1 MTTSPY
7 GRAQVEWP
15 DLGSPAGAPLH
26 AEVTA
31 GVAFLSNNLLGRWSG
46 SQAIAASNTFQF
58 EHNFG
63 LTLANLRVRL
73 YESGAELSESAVA
86 ASFTVAEVDSNNISV
101 TNNDVVSRT
110 IQIYVEPI
118 RRLRKADLDPNFDA
132 VIEQLSTIAHNDT
145 VTGTAATAGAATTSY
160 KRLTVGGTLVS
171 LAGLAAPSPSEG
183 RLMIVQNATGATISV
198 LNEDAGA
205 SAADRIVTG
214 TGATLSLSSGA
225 SLWVVYDVATSRWDV
240 IGGSGGGGYANSASL
255 SLAGGGTISGV
266 TSGFQKVRVQGASA
280 AVTLSSTPFG
290 TTAPLDGTE
299 VVLVGNSNTN
309 TVTIT
314 YNDAAKGVVCN
325 GDVALTKG
333 ANAVFIYDATLDRWL
348 EKSRN
353 IISIA

>member
-1 MTTSPY
+1 MTVSPY

-31 GVAFLSNNLLGRWSG
+31 GVTYLSNNLLGRWSG
-46 SQAIAASNTFQF
+46 SQTIASAATFQF

-73 YESGAELSESAVA
+73 YESGAELSEGSV
-86 ASFTVAEVDSNNISV
+86 SVGFTIAQVDSNNISV
-101 TNNDVVSRT
+101 TNTGGGSRT
-110 IQIYVEPI
+110 VQIYVEPI
-118 RRLRKADLDPNFDA
+118 RRLRKEDLDPNFDA
-132 VIEQLSTIAHNDT
+132 VIEQLSTIAHNDAA
-145 VTGTAATAGAATTSY
+145 TGTAATADAPSTSY
-160 KRLTVGGTLVS
+160 KRLTAGGTLVS
-171 LAGLAAPSPSEG
+171 LAGITAPSPSEN
-183 RLMIVQNATGATISV
+183 RLMILMNATGASV
-198 LNEDAGA
+198 SILNEDAGA
-205 SAADRIVTG
+205 TAANRIATG
-214 TGATLSLSSGA
+214 TGATIVLADGA
-225 SLWVVYDVATSRWDV
+225 ALWLVYGVASSRWRV
-240 IGGSGGGGYANSASL
+240 IGGSGGGGYTNATALTLAAS
-255 SLAGGGTISGV
+255 GTITGV
-266 TSGFQKVRVQGASA
+266 TSGFNKVRVQGSSA

-314 YNDAAKGVVCN
+314 YNDAAKGVVSN
-325 GDVALTKG
+325 GNVTLTKG
-333 ANAVFIYDATLDRWL
+333 ANIVLIYDASLDRWI